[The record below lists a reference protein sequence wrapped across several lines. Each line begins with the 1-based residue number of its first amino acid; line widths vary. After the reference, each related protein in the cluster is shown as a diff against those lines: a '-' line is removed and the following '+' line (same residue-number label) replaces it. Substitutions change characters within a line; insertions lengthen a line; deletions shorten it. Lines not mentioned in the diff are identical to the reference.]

1 MECSDLILFIPQK
14 ELNYSNEPKVIKI
27 HQVINWVIIK
37 KKKFKKI
44 NFLITILAK
53 SISPE
58 NCDHYKR
65 LRGQV
70 EE

>member
-37 KKKFKKI
+37 KKNLK
-44 NFLITILAK
+44 K
-53 SISPE
+53 SIFS
-58 NCDHYKR
+58 
-65 LRGQV
+65 
-70 EE
+70 